1 LGRSEYTTGVSNRL
15 MNTEKKIDILS
26 MGRSSIDLYSNNIGS
41 SFIDIKEFSAFVGGC
56 PTNIS
61 VGTRRLGINSAL
73 LTGIGDDPVGD
84 FILNFLKKENVNTD
98 YISRKIGKRSSA
110 VILGIEPPDKFPL
123 VYYREDCADINID
136 ISDVKNVPL
145 DQCKSLLISGTGLSK
160 EPSRSATIF
169 AAEQASMMGIKVF
182 LDIDFRADQWPDLQS
197 FGAVVRSV
205 LSYVDI
211 VIGTSEEV
219 KAAAYTGGGEAIIE
233 HSQVNES
240 KVDADLGES
249 VKSLLSKGPEILLL
263 KSGTEGCYIHHSDTK
278 EPVHAPGY
286 PVEVINTLGAG
297 DAFASGFIYGVIE
310 GWSLYKSAR
319 LGNAC
324 GAILVTQHG
333 CANFMPTM
341 DEVIDFTKDKGGLD

>member
-1 LGRSEYTTGVSNRL
+1 MKTDKL
-15 MNTEKKIDILS
+15 IDVLS
-26 MGRSSIDLYSNNIGS
+26 MGRSSIDLYSNNIGN
-41 SFIDIKEFSAFVGGC
+41 SFVDISEFSAFVGGC

-61 VGTRRLGINSAL
+61 VGTHRLGINSAL

-84 FILNFLKKENVNTD
+84 FILHFLNKEGVNTD
-98 YISRKIGKRSSA
+98 YISRKTGKRSSA

-136 ISDVKNVPL
+136 ISDVKNIPF

-169 AAEQASMMGIKVF
+169 AAEQAASMGIKVF
-182 LDIDFRADQWPDLQS
+182 LDIDFRADQWSDLQS
-197 FGAVVRSV
+197 FGTTVRSV

-211 VIGTSEEV
+211 IIGTSEEV
-219 KAAAYTGGGEAIIE
+219 KAAAYSGGGEAIIE

-240 KVDADLGES
+240 KIDADLDES
-249 VKSLLSKGPEILLL
+249 VKTLLSKGSKVLLL
-263 KSGTEGCYIHHSDTK
+263 KSGTDGCYIHYSGSK
-278 EPVHAPGY
+278 SPEHAPGY

-297 DAFASGFIYGVIE
+297 DAFASGVIYGAIN
-310 GWSLYKSAR
+310 GWSWYKSAR

-333 CANFMPTM
+333 CANFMPTFN
-341 DEVIDFTKDKGGLD
+341 EVLDFTRDKGGFD